1 MLVIPRSRYVCWID
15 AGGVPTIEG
24 LNATLLTNLQVL
36 PKYPSQAQRGG
47 SNMIKS
53 HCLDL
58 RKFSENPPNPM
69 TLVASNFWLLT
80 TPKRP
85 ETGMPRLGPNLLK
98 AVKMC
103 HVSWSYGQRPKSW
116 GYPQFS
122 SIFWE
127 GIFHHETSSY
137 WGIPIYGN
145 PHMTFKNY

>member
-1 MLVIPRSRYVCWID
+1 MFCATSRHQGLKNMCFGEIPRSRYVCWID

-24 LNATLLTNLQVL
+24 LNAALLTNLQVL

-47 SNMIKS
+47 SHMIKS

-58 RKFSENPPNPM
+58 RKFLENPPNPK
-69 TLVASNFWLLT
+69 TFVASHWLLT

-103 HVSWSYGQRPKSW
+103 HVSWSIWSYGQRVKQPPSKYMEVS
-116 GYPQFS
+116 
-122 SIFWE
+122 
-127 GIFHHETSSY
+127 
-137 WGIPIYGN
+137 
-145 PHMTFKNY
+145 